1 MQEEPDEQPFIL
13 EPPEPRPL
21 RSDGVG
27 PLPPPGT
34 GRPVGSKNV
43 VMRPEWQIARKNS
56 PAFLQKLCIWLDAR
70 LNRGDV
76 NEIVMRALELVFAR
90 TWPKPRPNL
99 APINIDASRQLNVQV
114 LSLLASGQLS
124 ATDAAT
130 LLRLE
135 GVSVQGEAGAAAGG
149 DPRKQLGDALAK
161 IVQARQSNG
170 HSSGA

>member
-1 MQEEPDEQPFIL
+1 MDDVEQPFIL

-56 PAFLQKLCIWLDAR
+56 PAFLQKLCIWLDSR
-70 LNRGDV
+70 LNKGEVDEHV
-76 NEIVMRALELVFAR
+76 LRALEFVFAR
-90 TWPKPRPNL
+90 TWPRPRPHM
-99 APINIDASRQLNVQV
+99 APIQIDASRQISVQV
-114 LSLLASGQLS
+114 LGLLASGQLS
-124 ATDAAT
+124 ATDAAA

-135 GVSVQGEAGAAAGG
+135 GVSVQGEPGAAAGG
-149 DPRKQLGDALAK
+149 DPRETLAKQLAK
-161 IVQARQSNG
+161 IVQARGANG
-170 HSSGA
+170 G